1 MSFPSGA
8 PGGYPGQGPQHPP
21 QGFPPAHG
29 PGGGPKLALP
39 QILQLAT
46 VGLGL
51 LNFFLGFAT
60 IVDSGPSFFDSASVV
75 PGLFLLSGLFA
86 AQALIGRG
94 ERRAGIGP
102 AAFAVTGALTVLFFT
117 FSTSADLG
125 IGSILLI
132 VFGLLQAIAAVVAY
146 LAEVGVLTLPVP
158 GANRMPPGYG
168 QPGGYN
174 PPSGSFGQ
182 PPMGQPQQFGQP
194 PHAGPGPTMQFGSP
208 QQQAPYGGQGA
219 QGGQFGGPQ
228 GGPNTPPPGF
238 PQQD

>member
-21 QGFPPAHG
+21 QGFPPPQG
-29 PGGGPKLALP
+29 PGGGLKLTLP
-39 QILQLAT
+39 QILQLTT

-86 AQALIGRG
+86 AQSLIGRG
-94 ERRAGIGP
+94 ERRTGIGP

-132 VFGLLQAIAAVVAY
+132 VFGLLQAIAAVVTY

-194 PHAGPGPTMQFGSP
+194 QQGPGPTMQFGSP
-208 QQQAPYGGQGA
+208 QQQGPYGGQAG
-219 QGGQFGGPQ
+219 QGGQFGAQP

>member
-21 QGFPPAHG
+21 QGFPPAQG

-60 IVDSGPSFFDSASVV
+60 IVESGPSFFDSASVV

-86 AQALIGRG
+86 AQTLIGRG

-132 VFGLLQAIAAVVAY
+132 VFGLVQAIAAVVSY

-182 PPMGQPQQFGQP
+182 QPMGQPQQFGQP
-194 PHAGPGPTMQFGSP
+194 QHPGPGPTMQFGSP
-208 QQQAPYGGQGA
+208 QQQQGPYGGQG
-219 QGGQFGGPQ
+219 GQFGSPQ
-228 GGPNTPPPGF
+228 GGPHTPPPGF